1 MARARARVREI
12 HRALLSASD
21 YLDPIP
27 VKRERQ
33 RSEIGRSE
41 RRGGER
47 EGISLFVIPTKG
59 ESLFTFVIEL

>member
-41 RRGGER
+41 RRGGGGER
-47 EGISLFVIPTKG
+47 E
-59 ESLFTFVIEL
+59 